1 MQNMHWKCIKTE
13 SCINITNKYKGF
25 NVFIN
30 WTCRK
35 KETKIEVVI

>member
-1 MQNMHWKCIKTE
+1 MKKQEEN
-13 SCINITNKYKGF
+13 SKYNGF
-25 NVFIN
+25 NAFIN